1 VISRLGLSFVV
12 TIFMTMSAQ
21 VLAEAGSSAA
31 SEDEAMLTGAV
42 HRQVESMNREDLGA
56 YMEGIHPKAPIF
68 DRYKIVMGQLFTAY
82 DLSTRTEKIKVLSVD
97 KDYAIVR
104 LTLSKRKIQGRAHF
118 RDTTVESLWVYRRE
132 KSSWLLWSTL
142 SLSA

>member
-1 VISRLGLSFVV
+1 MSRLGLSFVV
-12 TIFMTMSAQ
+12 TTFMAISAQ
-21 VLAEAGSSAA
+21 VLAEPGSFVVR
-31 SEDEAMLTGAV
+31 EDEVMLTGAV

-68 DRYKIVMGQLFTAY
+68 DRYKIVMGQLFTVY
-82 DLSTRTEKIKVLSVD
+82 DLSTRAEKIKVLSVD

-118 RDTTVESLWVYRRE
+118 RDTTIESLWVYRRGNG
-132 KSSWLLWSTL
+132 SWLLWSTL
-142 SLSA
+142 NLSA